1 MIARSIASA
10 PARRRHLTVLGLL
23 LAAGLAISCD
33 RVPLTAPTES
43 TIQLFSTAPSVPLN
57 GSIDLVATITEQA
70 GTPVPDGTLVS
81 FTTTLGR
88 IEPSETRTD
97 NGKATV
103 KLIAGTQSG
112 TATVTAFSGAA
123 TSGGQADWRQ
133 QSTAGVEHRG
143 RDWRGRRGRDRRWSA
158 PSRRACRRP
167 AARCRSSPRCS
178 TCPAISSVA
187 SPSRFST
194 TAGQLSSSSAITA
207 ANGEARV
214 TLTTSTAATVTA
226 RAARAETA
234 TSMWRRDLCPLS
246 IALTADARSAD
257 RR

>member
-23 LAAGLAISCD
+23 LAAGLAVSCD

-57 GSIDLVATITEQA
+57 GSIDLIATITEQA

-88 IEPSETRTD
+88 LEPSETRTD

-103 KLIAGTQSG
+103 KLMAGTQSG

-123 TSGGQADWRQ
+123 TGGSGDNA
-133 QSTAGVEHRG
+133 TAGGERRD
-143 RDWRGRRGRDRRWSA
+143 RDWRRGGGDRHC
-158 PSRRACRRP
+158 PCRA
-167 AARCRSSPRCS
+167 
-178 TCPAISSVA
+178 
-187 SPSRFST
+187 
-194 TAGQLSSSSAITA
+194 
-207 ANGEARV
+207 GE
-214 TLTTSTAATVTA
+214 
-226 RAARAETA
+226 RAAV
-234 TSMWRRDLCPLS
+234 RRLG
-246 IALTADARSAD
+246 ADHRPGA
-257 RR
+257 